1 MFITNIYNQPEFFHV
16 PEKIRKIIK
25 TGGFLRN
32 DHEYPDHHPRRGG
45 SRIIKI

>member
-1 MFITNIYNQPEFFHV
+1 MFIINIYNQTIFFHV

-45 SRIIKI
+45 SQIIKI